1 MCVGDTS
8 ALCSPAPVLLQ
19 QFKQGCLRSVCDV
32 FSGVSGG
39 LYRGTNGGGL
49 RESHRQLLMATL
61 SPYAS
66 IIKGE
71 FDAKIGYGVSLDFR
85 RLAAADIA
93 AQARAYGTL
102 MASGV
107 ENEEA
112 SEVAGLS
119 L

>member
-1 MCVGDTS
+1 M
-8 ALCSPAPVLLQ
+8 PE
-19 QFKQGCLRSVCDV
+19 VC
-32 FSGVSGG
+32 SGVSGG
-39 LYRGTNGGGL
+39 LYSGTAGGGL

-107 ENEEA
+107 EKVEA